1 MTAAAQPGPSA
12 AVPDLLAGEPT
23 VATVGV
29 ALFTQ
34 TLAAQAVRVAP
45 VDWRP
50 PLGGPD
56 VGTDLAR
63 VMADPRRVAANETA
77 VARMLAAG
85 ARLVDVR
92 PASEAL
98 GLQKGTFLHA
108 GPPLEWDRASGP
120 MRGALQGAM
129 VYEGLAAD
137 PDEAG
142 RVLASSAGLAGSGA
156 GITLDPCHHHGCVGP
171 MAGVVSPSMWMFE
184 LENPATGARAWCS
197 LNEGLGKVL
206 RYGAYGPEVV
216 ERLRWMSAVL
226 GPLLQHAVRTVRD
239 TSGPVDVKAIVAQML
254 QMGDEGHNRNRAG
267 TLMLL
272 RELLATMIDA
282 PGSVR
287 SGPAAGLTQAD
298 VAHAV
303 GFVAGN
309 DHFFLNL
316 VMPACKLATDAAR
329 DVPGSTVVVAMARN
343 GTDFGIQ
350 VSGTGERWF
359 TGPANTPEGLYLG
372 DFGPADAN
380 PDIGDSAITETA
392 GIGGF
397 AMAAAPAIVRFVGG
411 DVPFALATTQR
422 MYEITRAENPAFGI
436 PVLEFRGTPTG
447 IDVTRVVRTG
457 ILPQINTGMA
467 GRVAGVGQVG
477 AGLVTPP
484 AEVFPAALHALA
496 EAAPRL

>member
-1 MTAAAQPGPSA
+1 VTDLLGGEPAVATAGVSLFTETLVQQ
-12 AVPDLLAGEPT
+12 AVPVTA
-23 VATVGV
+23 
-29 ALFTQ
+29 
-34 TLAAQAVRVAP
+34 

-50 PLGGPD
+50 PQVAGHPGTAAD
-56 VGTDLAR
+56 VAADLAR
-63 VMADPRRVAANETA
+63 VMADPRRAEANATA
-77 VARMLAAG
+77 TRRMLAAG

-92 PASEAL
+92 PAREAL
-98 GLQKGTFLHA
+98 GLEPGTFLHA
-108 GPPLEWDRASGP
+108 GPPLEWERASGP

-129 VYEGLAAD
+129 VFEGLAAD
-137 PDEAG
+137 PDAAG
-142 RVLASSAGLAGSGA
+142 EVLAATAGPVGSGKPVV
-156 GITLDPCHHHGCVGP
+156 LDPCHHHSTVGP
-171 MAGVVSPSMWMFE
+171 MAGVVSPSMWVFE
-184 LENPATGARAWCS
+184 LENPDTGGRAWCS

-206 RYGAYGPEVV
+206 RYGAYGPEVI

-239 TSGPVDVKAIVAQML
+239 TTGPVDVKAIIAQML

-272 RELLATMIDA
+272 RDLLPAMIDA
-282 PGSVR
+282 PGR
-287 SGPAAGLTQAD
+287 ATGPAAGLTQAD
-298 VAHAV
+298 VARAAAFV
-303 GFVAGN
+303 GGN

-316 VMPACKLATDAAR
+316 VMPACKLTTDAAR
-329 DVPGSTVVVAMARN
+329 DVPGSTVVVTMARN

-350 VSGTGERWF
+350 VSGTGDRWF

-372 DFGPADAN
+372 DYGPDDAN

-422 MYEITRAENPAFGI
+422 MHEITCAENPAFGI
-436 PVLEFRGTPTG
+436 PVLEFRGAATG

-484 AEVFPAALHALA
+484 AEVFGQALAALA
-496 EAAPRL
+496 EAAPPLA